1 MITEYEWNETAKE
14 ISEGNQNGRS
24 LHREERYL
32 FTQKASTIFLHL
44 METSPPRMIENVARI
59 CGGID
64 GGVAWLLSAFVN
76 SYCDL
81 IRSIGIK
88 CVGAYVRA
96 SAHGPDLPLSFSL
109 ENLPPLDRR
118 KKMIGGS
125 GNIQENTISLISNVS
140 QGFLKANDKSGETNT
155 SSKLTPSVI
164 YKLLWHLI
172 KSHRYRMGAY
182 TQAALVSLVFER
194 KDAVPPSQ
202 DLLISHLITTDKSIP
217 FATKIEFNRAK
228 STMAE
233 SSIVDENV
241 RIRDTLSM
249 NTILRVL
256 RFLPSEYSSRWLRS
270 LVDLSRTSNGAT
282 STIASCPDW
291 QPCLFQ
297 FVSEITEN
305 LASTLSS
312 QNIETEKT
320 DSQQERDSCQAYT
333 VNGSNKGFE
342 LSLEL
347 YSILLGHIIRNDSEK
362 VRERKYEN
370 QYSFNTYT
378 LFLPNF
384 LNLFSLSWRWKRR
397 RPYNEYL

>member
-1 MITEYEWNETAKE
+1 
-14 ISEGNQNGRS
+14 
-24 LHREERYL
+24 
-32 FTQKASTIFLHL
+32 

-96 SAHGPDLPLSFSL
+96 SAHGPHGPDLPLSFSL
-109 ENLPPLDRR
+109 EKLSSLDRR
-118 KKMIGGS
+118 KKLIGGS
-125 GNIQENTISLISNVS
+125 GNIQENAISLISNVS
-140 QGFLKANDKSGETNT
+140 QGFLNANDRKGETNS

-164 YKLLWHLI
+164 YKLLWHLV

-194 KDAVPPSQ
+194 KDVVPLSQ
-202 DLLISHLITTDKSIP
+202 EFWIKRLITTDKSIP
-217 FATKIEFNRAK
+217 CVTKVEFNRAK
-228 STMAE
+228 SAMAE

-270 LVDLSRTSNGAT
+270 LVDLSRTSSGAT

-305 LASTLSS
+305 LASTMSS

-320 DSQQERDSCQAYT
+320 DSQQERDSCQPYT

-342 LSLEL
+342 LSLVL

-370 QYSFNTYT
+370 QYSISIPIHYS
-378 LFLPNF
+378 FLIF
-384 LNLFSLSWRWKRR
+384 
-397 RPYNEYL
+397 